1 MKGKKGNQKPLLK
14 TFMTLNTHY
23 INNILLSYASH
34 HSVHQTGLS
43 GGPVCL
49 SLLLLGLLV
58 LTFTNKLKVTC
69 VKTENLHLT
78 IL

>member
-1 MKGKKGNQKPLLK
+1 MLLLLPLFVIPFDKRQVL
-14 TFMTLNTHY
+14 F
-23 INNILLSYASH
+23 LSYASH

-49 SLLLLGLLV
+49 SLLFLGLLD
-58 LTFTNKLKVTC
+58 LAFTNKLKVTC
-69 VKTENLHLT
+69 VKTKNLHLA